1 MKFKI
6 RTILLWAIIGFL
18 LISST
23 LIHAVCD
30 WFNIRF
36 GVSFEEILF
45 TITSPLNGSDISF
58 MSEVIEYVLPFII
71 DTLLLFAVLLLL
83 LIVLSFFINIQLD
96 VIIGKLKCC
105 VNFSKIY
112 QTICLISV
120 LATLC
125 SSISYGVQS
134 LHLGEYI
141 ARKMDDTTI
150 YEDYYINPNEITI
163 TNNGNTKNII
173 YIYLESM
180 ETTYA
185 STSVG
190 GYQETNY
197 IPHLTELAE
206 TNVSFSHNDALGG
219 ANITSGASWTMGA
232 LFSSTTGVPFSLP
245 VDGNSMNTFK
255 NFAPGITALGD
266 ILEEQGYN
274 QVFLCGSD
282 GNFGGRRN
290 YFEQH
295 GNYDVFDYYDM
306 IDSGYIDENYYV
318 WWGVEDYKLYD
329 IAKTELL
336 KLAKT
341 NAPFN
346 FTMLTVDTHHVD
358 GYVCDNCSSTYDS
371 QLPNVLE
378 CADNQIYNFINW
390 CKQQD
395 FYDDTVIVI
404 TGDHF
409 RMDSTLVDKAS
420 AESGRRVY
428 NCYINSSKEPVGST
442 KNRIFTSLDFFPTTL
457 SAMGFEISGNRLGLG
472 TDLFSGE
479 KTLAEELG
487 FDAFNAE
494 LGKYSKYYE
503 VNFE

>member
-1 MKFKI
+1 
-6 RTILLWAIIGFL
+6 
-18 LISST
+18 
-23 LIHAVCD
+23 
-30 WFNIRF
+30 
-36 GVSFEEILF
+36 
-45 TITSPLNGSDISF
+45 
-58 MSEVIEYVLPFII
+58 
-71 DTLLLFAVLLLL
+71 
-83 LIVLSFFINIQLD
+83 
-96 VIIGKLKCC
+96 
-105 VNFSKIY
+105 
-112 QTICLISV
+112 
-120 LATLC
+120 
-125 SSISYGVQS
+125 
-134 LHLGEYI
+134 
-141 ARKMDDTTI
+141 
-150 YEDYYINPNEITI
+150 
-163 TNNGNTKNII
+163 
-173 YIYLESM
+173 
-180 ETTYA
+180 
-185 STSVG
+185 
-190 GYQETNY
+190 
-197 IPHLTELAE
+197 
-206 TNVSFSHNDALGG
+206 
-219 ANITSGASWTMGA
+219 
-232 LFSSTTGVPFSLP
+232 
-245 VDGNSMNTFK
+245 MNTFK

-358 GYVCDNCSSTYDS
+358 GYVCDNCSNTYDS